1 MLELKDVNQYYGG
14 SHILR
19 NVSLDA
25 KIGEI
30 TVVLGR
36 NGVGMSVW
44 WRCILAANFFVGAVP
59 PRLFHVSFTL
69 SRGDTAPTVRV
80 SHA

>member
-1 MLELKDVNQYYGG
+1 MLELKDVDQYYRG

-19 NVSLDA
+19 NVSIEA

-36 NGVGMSVW
+36 NGM
-44 WRCILAANFFVGAVP
+44 
-59 PRLFHVSFTL
+59 
-69 SRGDTAPTVRV
+69 PTV
-80 SHA
+80 SAG

>member
-19 NVSLDA
+19 NVSLEA

-30 TVVLGR
+30 TVVL
-36 NGVGMSVW
+36 
-44 WRCILAANFFVGAVP
+44 
-59 PRLFHVSFTL
+59 
-69 SRGDTAPTVRV
+69 
-80 SHA
+80 